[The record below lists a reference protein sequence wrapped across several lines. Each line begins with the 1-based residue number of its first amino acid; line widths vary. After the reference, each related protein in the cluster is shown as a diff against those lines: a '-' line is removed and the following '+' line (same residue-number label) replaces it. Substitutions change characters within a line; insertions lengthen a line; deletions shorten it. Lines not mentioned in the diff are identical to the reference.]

1 MLESL
6 LPSKFQQKIKEVK
19 ILEQSEILEEVKFH
33 ASFEVNICTKEDPEE
48 LFFYIAS
55 KNCTEMKARRKEK
68 MRIGFSSNRFNPGRR
83 IRDQRSAKD
92 STEEKRYGQGGRK
105 GEERQLWSRFH
116 IQTISLCMG
125 MRRRRKEMEITSI
138 CPSVSDDDDLMTR
151 RLWYILW
158 FLRAATAISLMPRDL
173 LTSATTRYKIREAW
187 ECL

>member
-1 MLESL
+1 
-6 LPSKFQQKIKEVK
+6 
-19 ILEQSEILEEVKFH
+19 
-33 ASFEVNICTKEDPEE
+33 
-48 LFFYIAS
+48 
-55 KNCTEMKARRKEK
+55 MKARRKEK

-105 GEERQLWSRFH
+105 GEERQLWSLFH

-187 ECL
+187 ECLWIFVSEGSQTLCPTTKCPSTHFVPWQYVCWDTLYFQIIFYISKPN